1 MIPEIGFR
9 MSDNSRQLRRLFDE
23 RVRSLG
29 LTAAQA
35 RLLLSLDLF
44 PGENQGFHADR
55 LEIEPITL
63 TRMADRME
71 EAGWLERR
79 SDPFDRRA
87 RILHLTAK
95 SRDIVDRLQATVE
108 RLFEDILHGLS
119 ASERDALAHLL
130 NRIGENLVRAREE
143 VRVNG

>member
-1 MIPEIGFR
+1 MIPELGFR

-23 RVRSLG
+23 RVRNLG

-79 SDPFDRRA
+79 SDPLDRRA
-87 RILHLTAK
+87 RILHLTEK
-95 SRDIVDRLQATVE
+95 SRDIVERLEATVE
-108 RLFEDILHGLS
+108 LLFEDTLHGLS
-119 ASERDALAHLL
+119 AAERNTLSRLL
-130 NRIGENLVRAREE
+130 GRIGDNLTRARLREP
-143 VRVNG
+143 VDG